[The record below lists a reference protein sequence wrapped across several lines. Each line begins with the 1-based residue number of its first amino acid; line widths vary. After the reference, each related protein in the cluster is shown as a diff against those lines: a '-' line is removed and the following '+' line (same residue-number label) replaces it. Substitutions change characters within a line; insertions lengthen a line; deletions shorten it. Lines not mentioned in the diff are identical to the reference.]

1 MPSVILFCDR
11 TNNFLP
17 IIANTRKYN
26 PIITVFAS
34 LVNTINC
41 NVSHRCAPDKQ
52 HPKYINPYLIM
63 FGSAESLEPLNN
75 PQCKQQ
81 MLDGIEG
88 EMDGECLLA
97 SDATPAVPAPPPRSH
112 PPVSPWHVTL
122 ASLHNDEAALL
133 LSPRIITCDRRT
145 DAQFFWVFLVGF
157 SFFFPT
163 FSARICLWLQHP
175 SPLLSSLSSL
185 SRHAFTGLIH
195 LEPFRRI

>member
-1 MPSVILFCDR
+1 MFP
-11 TNNFLP
+11 P
-17 IIANTRKYN
+17 
-26 PIITVFAS
+26 

-41 NVSHRCAPDKQ
+41 NVNHQCAPDKQ

-81 MLDGIEG
+81 MLDWMEG

-97 SDATPAVPAPPPRSH
+97 SDATPAVPPPPPGSH
-112 PPVSPWHVTL
+112 PPVSLWHVAL

-145 DAQFFWVFLVGF
+145 DAQFSGFFLWDF
-157 SFFFPT
+157 LSLFFFFSPT
-163 FSARICLWLQHP
+163 FSARICLWLQHLLP
-175 SPLLSSLSSL
+175 SASL

>member
-1 MPSVILFCDR
+1 MFP
-11 TNNFLP
+11 P
-17 IIANTRKYN
+17 
-26 PIITVFAS
+26 

-41 NVSHRCAPDKQ
+41 NVNHQCAPDKQ

-81 MLDGIEG
+81 MLDWIEG

-97 SDATPAVPAPPPRSH
+97 SDATPAVPPPPPGSH
-112 PPVSPWHVTL
+112 PPVSLWHVAL
-122 ASLHNDEAALL
+122 ASFHNDEAALL

-145 DAQFFWVFLVGF
+145 DAQFSGFFLWDFLSFF
-157 SFFFPT
+157 SFFFP
-163 FSARICLWLQHP
+163 P
-175 SPLLSSLSSL
+175 SLPGFVSGCSTSSSPPPPLLLPSASL